1 MQQHS
6 RMNGYFRF
14 RMLITT
20 DRFSSIESAR
30 YLIHFLGGITQS
42 KNKIL
47 IIKFSYKSFK
57 IQSVS
62 ETHTVSA

>member
-1 MQQHS
+1 MQQHL

-20 DRFSSIESAR
+20 DRFSSTESAR

-42 KNKIL
+42 KKIL
-47 IIKFSYKSFK
+47 IVKFSYKSIK